1 MNQLIEIIAP
11 DRTKVERRVKDVV
24 KYLDRRVGDFPSE
37 TLVIHHRESGGKT
50 HYRRKP
56 SGYWL
61 VERRTYA

>member
-1 MNQLIEIIAP
+1 MNQIIEIITP
-11 DRTKVERRVKDVV
+11 DKAKVERRVKNVV
-24 KYLDRRVGDFPSE
+24 KYLDRHLDFPNE